1 MLPDA
6 VRQARARGRAA
17 SDMGQKARGGAALGD
32 RWKSERRA
40 GSGRG
45 RFIRC
50 GAADESGAAGGER
63 YGQKMSVGGS
73 ALYWAKA
80 SAAHGE

>member
-1 MLPDA
+1 MQNAFIKADRTGDA
-6 VRQARARGRAA
+6 ATHRSG
-17 SDMGQKARGGAALGD
+17 RGGA
-32 RWKSERRA
+32 
-40 GSGRG
+40 
-45 RFIRC
+45 FIRS